1 MKLIRATIPMCP
13 NCGTKM
19 EPVTG
24 QHYLCCPGCDSTE
37 IPDYGYYAPDI
48 AGVVAEIRDTY
59 DGSCVCD
66 NCYPLEDK
74 INDINGW
81 ADRLEGKP

>member
-1 MKLIRATIPMCP
+1 VKLTRATIPMCS

-37 IPDYGYYAPDI
+37 IPDYGYHAPDV
-48 AGVVAEIRDTY
+48 AGAATT
-59 DGSCVCD
+59 
-66 NCYPLEDK
+66 PLTLREWWRNSGIFHTAK
-74 INDINGW
+74 MTG
-81 ADRLEGKP
+81 

>member
-1 MKLIRATIPMCP
+1 MCP
-13 NCGTKM
+13 ECGAECEWNGDVDLPSYACHKCSLLHNLLS
-19 EPVTG
+19 V
-24 QHYLCCPGCDSTE
+24 YWGCH
-37 IPDYGYYAPDI
+37 APDI

-81 ADRLEGKP
+81 ADRLEGKHE